1 MAPIPESPSQASG
14 VKIRFVIGH
23 ISIAAT
29 LDNCGTTKDF
39 ASLLPLELEL
49 KDLFARETSG
59 DLPRAL
65 LEDGRRTY
73 TYEVGD
79 VVYWPPGPHVAV
91 FYRQD
96 GRTLREPG
104 MIRLGVVDAGV
115 DAFAGSSSVH
125 ATIEL
130 AT

>member
-1 MAPIPESPSQASG
+1 M
-14 VKIRFVIGH
+14 KIRFVMGRATV
-23 ISIAAT
+23 AAT
-29 LDNCGTTKDF
+29 LCDSGTTKDF

-49 KDLFARETSG
+49 KDLFEREKSG
-59 DLPRAL
+59 QLPRML
-65 LEDGRRTY
+65 LEEGHRTY

-79 VVYWPPGPHVAV
+79 IVYWPPGPHVAV

-96 GRTLREPG
+96 GRTVAAG
-104 MIRLGVVDAGV
+104 MIRLGTVDAGV
-115 DAFAGSSSVH
+115 DAFAPSSSVQ